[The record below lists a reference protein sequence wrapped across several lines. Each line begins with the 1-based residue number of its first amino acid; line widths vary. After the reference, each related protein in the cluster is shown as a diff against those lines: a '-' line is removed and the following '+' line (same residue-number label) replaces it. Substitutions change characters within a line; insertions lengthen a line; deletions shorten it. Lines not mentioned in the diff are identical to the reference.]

1 MALSTPIRIA
11 LGIGVATLA
20 LAGFALASGQ
30 LSPTKANAGA
40 TSLTNQITNQVED
53 KDDDDGDDRHES
65 RTETRVIDARTGRVL
80 TEDSRHSEYRSG
92 DAHDDDERQD
102 RKDDHGGRDHD

>member
-11 LGIGVATLA
+11 LGLGVATLA

-30 LSPTKANAGA
+30 LSPTKANAGP
-40 TSLTNQITNQVED
+40 TSLTNQITNHVDDQE
-53 KDDDDGDDRHES
+53 DDDRGDRHES
-65 RTETRVIDARTGRVL
+65 RTETRVIDARTGQVL
-80 TEDSRHSEYRSG
+80 TEDIRHSKYRSD

-102 RKDDHGGRDHD
+102 RTDDHGGRDHD